1 MAAAMHGRV
10 CLVTGATQG
19 IGRETALGLARLG
32 ADVHL
37 VARDRARGESVLS
50 EVRRAG
56 EGNASLFVADLASQ
70 DSTRALALEVKVR
83 LPRLHVLVNNA
94 GAIFTARVLSADRI
108 EMTFALNHLGYFLLT
123 GLLADRLRASAPARV
138 VSVSSSAHQG
148 ARIDFDDLQGER
160 GYSGWRAYAQ
170 SKLANVLFTRE
181 LARRLAGSG
190 VTANCLHP
198 GVVATGFGKN
208 NAGPFSWGVR
218 IAAPFFLSPARGAR
232 TSIWL
237 ASSPEVER
245 VTGEYFARCKPARV
259 SDAARDDAAARRLWE
274 ESARLT
280 GLAA

>member
-1 MAAAMHGRV
+1 MAAAMQGRV

-37 VARDRARGESVLS
+37 VARDRARAEAVLA

-56 EGNASLFVADLASQ
+56 GGNASLFVADLASQ
-70 DSTRALALEVKVR
+70 ASTRALAEEVKAR

-94 GAIFTARVLSADRI
+94 GGIFTERALSPDRI
-108 EMTFALNHLGYFLLT
+108 EMTLALNHLGYFLLT
-123 GLLADRLRASAPARV
+123 GLLVDRLRASAPARV
-138 VSVSSSAHQG
+138 VSVSSSAHVG
-148 ARIDFDDLQGER
+148 ARIEFDDLQGER
-160 GYSGWRAYAQ
+160 GYSGWRAYGQ
-170 SKLANVLFTRE
+170 SKLANILFTRE

-218 IAAPFFLSPARGAR
+218 IAAPFFLSAARGAR

-237 ASSPEVER
+237 ASSPEVAG
-245 VTGEYFARCKPARV
+245 VTGQYFARYRVSKV
-259 SDAARDDAAARRLWE
+259 SDAARDEAAARRLWE
-274 ESARLT
+274 VSARLT

>member
-1 MAAAMHGRV
+1 MAAAMQGRV

-32 ADVHL
+32 ADVHV
-37 VARDRARGESVLS
+37 VARDRARGEAVLV

-56 EGNASLFVADLASQ
+56 GGNASLFLADLASQ
-70 DSTRALALEVKVR
+70 ASTRALAEEVKAR

-94 GAIFTARVLSADRI
+94 GGIFTERALSPDRI

-123 GLLADRLRASAPARV
+123 GLLVDRLRASAPARV
-138 VSVSSSAHQG
+138 VSVSSSAHVG

-160 GYSGWRAYAQ
+160 GYSGWRAYGQ

-218 IAAPFFLSPARGAR
+218 IAAPFFLSAARGAR

-237 ASSPEVER
+237 ASSPEVAG
-245 VTGEYFARCKPARV
+245 VTGEYFARCRV
-259 SDAARDDAAARRLWE
+259 AKVSVAARDDAAARRLWE
-274 ESARLT
+274 ASARLT

>member
-1 MAAAMHGRV
+1 MAAMQGRV

-32 ADVHL
+32 AEVHL
-37 VARDRARGESVLS
+37 VARDRARGEAVVA
-50 EVRRAG
+50 EVGRAAAG
-56 EGNASLFVADLASQ
+56 KASLLVADLASQ
-70 DSTRALALEVKVR
+70 ASIRALAEEVKAR

-94 GAIFTARVLSADRI
+94 GAIFTARALSADGI

-138 VSVSSSAHQG
+138 VSVSSSAHQS
-148 ARIDFDDLQGER
+148 ARIDFGDLQGER
-160 GYSGWRAYAQ
+160 GYSGWKAYAQ

-218 IAAPFFLSPARGAR
+218 IAAPFFLGPARGAR

-245 VTGEYFARCKPARV
+245 VTGEYFSRCKVARV
-259 SDAARDDAAARRLWE
+259 SDAARDEAAARRLWE